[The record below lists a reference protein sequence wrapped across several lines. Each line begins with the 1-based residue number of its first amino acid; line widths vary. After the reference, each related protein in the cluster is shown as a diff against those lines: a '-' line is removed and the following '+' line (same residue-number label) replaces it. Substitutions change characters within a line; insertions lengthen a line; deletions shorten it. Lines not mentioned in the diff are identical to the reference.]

1 MFLFDSVPK
10 KVNKSWFKSA
20 LAIDLDYQPYTLE
33 SIKNEFRIFP
43 SHYFSGWQSVPNS
56 TVLVE
61 FEEGRCQLASTNFQ
75 SCVSSRSYSHVRS
88 ASRHLQQMHGI
99 PFRTWMAS
107 FLSRVGLSRALHYDH
122 YDGILY
128 NCAGRKDV
136 TTYLPISVPT
146 DGVFRYITD
155 ADSMGLPT
163 SEGTKFILEAGEAL
177 YIPAFAHH
185 LVENVGTEDTAA
197 VSFAFDTSTLLIDIF
212 RLTLEYCTQ
221 EVRTMYQPRSY
232 GGGRVYGTTKNWD
245 IWKHSVEVGQEK
257 HWIYTKIAE
266 ELAKDVPAA
275 AALLANDRFAKRL
288 LTEDWKKY
296 VVQDHLELGAYI
308 NP

>member
-107 FLSRVGLSRALHYDH
+107 FLSKAGLARVLHYDH

-136 TTYLPISVPT
+136 TVYLPISVPT
-146 DGVFRYITD
+146 DGVYRCITE
-155 ADSMGLPT
+155 ADRMGLPT

-185 LVENVGTEDTAA
+185 LVENVGTQHTAA